1 MSLNKYSSIY
11 LEIVYSTALFTVICL
26 IKIYLNIT
34 YCKINDFIS
43 FL

>member
-11 LEIVYSTALFTVICL
+11 SEIVYSTALFTVICL
-26 IKIYLNIT
+26 KIYLNTT